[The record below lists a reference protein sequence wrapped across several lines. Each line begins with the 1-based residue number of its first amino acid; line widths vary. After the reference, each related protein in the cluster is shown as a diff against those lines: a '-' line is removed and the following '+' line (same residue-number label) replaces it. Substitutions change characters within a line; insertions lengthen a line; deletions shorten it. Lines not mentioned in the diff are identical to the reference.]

1 MIQQALGYQK
11 RGMSV
16 IPLKPE
22 DKRPLLASW
31 KDYQRKQLGIADLK
45 GFWKEAPEA
54 NIGIV
59 TGAISGITVVDVD
72 GDEGVESLSKA
83 GIRLPETYTVKTPNG
98 WHFYYKYNNLFKT
111 GAGFLNHVDVR
122 NDAGYVVAPPSV
134 FDGKNYE
141 VVNENDGEFT
151 EFENVP
157 QCFITRAGS
166 FKQANKEDENKE
178 FGEISQALE
187 NGVSSG
193 SRNAMAYQIARY
205 LWRRGVA
212 KDIIWSALIA
222 YSHKCTPPMDE
233 RELKAT
239 YQSAIG
245 NARRMD
251 IRSVS
256 DALVTEPV
264 IEIAPNGDISIGWD
278 DMGVKVSMS
287 KIRKKFN
294 RLDCM
299 LAVYHSGVG
308 EAYGPVA
315 FDMTSMSKRREA
327 VDALRKGVLQ
337 ADYWASIIDLACRIG
352 IKSQEDTAEFVNLGT
367 EKRSTDTEQ
376 WLIPDFIPK
385 SEPTLFY
392 ADSGTGKSMVAL
404 TLAMSV
410 STGMPLLDGIEAPTE
425 AGSVLYLDWETN
437 KQAMMKRMDRVIN
450 GLNSKRPADR
460 QLEPEDFDVQYVRCT
475 SSLDSMAT
483 KIQAWVTKH
492 ACALIVIDSALFA
505 VGNTGDANDS
515 STATAFME
523 LVRSF
528 GCTALIV
535 SHVSKANP
543 KEAIGSTF
551 WKAGARNA
559 WLLEKEQEVGKKYTD
574 VALKHKKSNDSELF
588 NPIGLRMSFD
598 KDADALKFEKF
609 KVTESTGGLAKDL
622 PARFRIVQLL
632 KTTGGL
638 TAKEIA
644 EELELSESNV
654 SMALNRGKNKEF
666 IPIVD
671 ATGKKTWGLLAN

>member
-1 MIQQALGYQK
+1 MIQDALGYQK

-22 DKRPLLASW
+22 DKRPLLSSW
-31 KDYQRKQLGIADLK
+31 KDYQRKHLGIADLK

-72 GDEGVESLSKA
+72 GDEGKESLSKA

-98 WHFYYKYNNLFKT
+98 WHYYYKYNNLFKT

-122 NDAGYVVAPPSV
+122 NDAGYVVAPPSI
-134 FDGKNYE
+134 FDGKNYHIE
-141 VVNENDGEFT
+141 NENDGEFA

-166 FKQANKEDENKE
+166 FKQVNKEDEDKE
-178 FGEISQALE
+178 YGEIAHAVE
-187 NGVSSG
+187 NGVSEPG
-193 SRNAMAYQIARY
+193 RNAM
-205 LWRRGVA
+205 VA

-264 IEIAPNGDISIGWD
+264 IEVAPNNDISIGWD

-337 ADYWASIIDLACRIG
+337 ADYWASIIDLALRIG
-352 IKSQEDTAEFVNLGT
+352 IKSQEDTAEFINLGT
-367 EKRSTDTEQ
+367 EERPTDTEQ

-385 SEPTLFY
+385 GEPTLFY

-425 AGSVLYLDWETN
+425 PGSVLYLDWETN

-450 GLNSKRPADR
+450 GLNSKASADR

-475 SSLDSMAT
+475 SSLDSMAS
-483 KIQAWVTKH
+483 KIQAWVTKN

-505 VGNTGDANDS
+505 VGSTGDANDS

-559 WLLEKEQEVGKKYTD
+559 WLLEKEQEMGTKYTD

-598 KDADALKFEKF
+598 KEADALKFEKF
-609 KVTESTGGLAKDL
+609 KVSESTGELSKDL
-622 PARFRIVQLL
+622 PARHRIIQLL

-638 TAKEIA
+638 TAKAIA
-644 EELELSESNV
+644 DELGIADSGV
-654 SMALNRGKNKEF
+654 FMALSRGKNKEF
-666 IPIVD
+666 IQMTD
-671 ATGKKTWGLLAN
+671 ATGKKIWGLLDN